1 MAQLSMLLATLACLV
16 TTQLVLVE
24 AANKFPIILVHGF
37 AGWGRDE
44 LGGGLKYWGA
54 FDGDWQER
62 LKNQGYDVRTA
73 VVGPFASDWDR
84 ACELFA
90 YIKGGRVFYG
100 ANHSKKHAHN
110 ATGRTFPGIFPQ
122 WGDVV
127 DGQVQKIHLVGHS
140 QGGQTAR
147 MLAQLLAQGTTGAP
161 IQEDPGSH
169 VLFRGGREDWIHS
182 ITTFSTPNQG
192 TTLGSALTTIGD
204 VIVELVGGVAGAIG
218 VPKDDSSPLFYD
230 AKLDQFGLG
239 RRQKSESVKDY
250 IKRIMGSSVFNGST
264 KDNCLYSL
272 STAGAE
278 AENQWV
284 KTLPSV
290 YYYSFSVRN
299 SFDFRNLLLR
309 KIALPRPTMFLLL
322 QPFSLILGS
331 RYTVETLGFPESWL
345 ANDGAVNT
353 ESMVSDGRGALV
365 EYNSVS
371 QPGRWHHVALLDNV
385 DHEGVVGT
393 NPLQKVFGV
402 YSAHAAL
409 LKNLPS
415 EVGTTSTT
423 TGKRAL
429 RGAAVMGEHVTSD
442 EIVRSLR
449 DAVDEANAYNHGD
462 AVAARCMSPELSQA
476 DTMVKESCKRF
487 LEQHLSNGGDDNG
500 VEV

>member
-1 MAQLSMLLATLACLV
+1 MLLTAFACLV
-16 TTQLVLVE
+16 ATQLVFSVE

-54 FDGDWQER
+54 FDGDWQEK
-62 LKNQGYDVRTA
+62 LKIQGYDVRTA
-73 VVGPFASDWDR
+73 VIGPFASDWDR

-100 ANHSKKHAHN
+100 VNHSKKHAHN
-110 ATGRTFPGIFPQ
+110 YTGRTFPGIFPQ

-127 DGQVQKIHLVGHS
+127 NGEVQKIHLVGHS

-147 MLAQLLAQGTTGAP
+147 MLAQLLAQGTKGAP
-161 IQEDPGSH
+161 IIEDPSSH
-169 VLFRGGREDWIHS
+169 VLFQGGHDWIHS

-192 TTLGSALTTIGD
+192 TTLGSALTMIGD
-204 VIVELVGGVAGAIG
+204 AIVGLVGGAAGAIG
-218 VPKDDSSPLFYD
+218 VPKDDGSPLFYD

-239 RRQKSESVKDY
+239 RRQKTESVKNY
-250 IKRIMGSSVFNGST
+250 VKRIMGSSVFNGST

-284 KTLPSV
+284 KTLPNV

-299 SFDFRNLLLR
+299 TFDFRNLLLR
-309 KIALPRPTMFLLL
+309 KIALPRPSMFLLL

-353 ESMVSDGRGALV
+353 ESMKSDGRGTLV

-371 QPGRWHHVALLDNV
+371 LPGRWHHVALLDNV

-402 YSAHAAL
+402 YSAHVAL

-415 EVGTTSTT
+415 KVGTIN
-423 TGKRAL
+423 KRSL
-429 RGAAVMGEHVTSD
+429 RGAAVMGEHVASD

-449 DAVDEANAYNHGD
+449 DAVDEANAYNHVD
-462 AVAARCMSPELSQA
+462 AVAARCVSPAFQL
-476 DTMVKESCKRF
+476 DPLIKESCARF
-487 LEQHLSNGGDDNG
+487 LEQHVSNRGNTSVD
-500 VEV
+500 V